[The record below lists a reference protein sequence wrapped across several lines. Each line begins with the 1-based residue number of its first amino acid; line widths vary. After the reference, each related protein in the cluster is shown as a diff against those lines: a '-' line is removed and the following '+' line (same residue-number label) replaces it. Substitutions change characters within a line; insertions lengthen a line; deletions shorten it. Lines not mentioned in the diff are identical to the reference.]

1 MAKASLIGLITQ
13 GPELQHSAKGEPYVR
28 FSVAE
33 YVGFGSQRHTQ
44 FVDVWAWGY
53 MAQRLAKC
61 TLSNGDFIFLSG
73 TLELEEFTKKDGIT
87 KDKRLKL
94 RLDDWAP
101 VPQKRETVRP
111 VQNETE
117 VFQSPPNRS
126 TVTGRNCRNNAGAA
140 EEEPHQMIQK

>member
-13 GPELQHSAKGEPYVR
+13 GPELQRSAKGEPYVR
-28 FSVAE
+28 FSAAE
-33 YVGFGSQRHTQ
+33 YVGFGLQRHTQ

-61 TLSNGDFIFLSG
+61 SLGKDDFIFLSG
-73 TLELEEFTKKDGIT
+73 TLELEEFTKKDGVT

-101 VPQKRETVRP
+101 VPKKREAWRP
-111 VQNETE
+111 AQNETE
-117 VFQSPPNRS
+117 VFPVSAKQIDGDR
-126 TVTGRNCRNNAGAA
+126 
-140 EEEPHQMIQK
+140 EELPE

>member
-28 FSVAE
+28 FSAAE
-33 YVGFGSQRHTQ
+33 YVGFGSQRHTR

-61 TLSNGDFIFLSG
+61 SLGNGDYIFLRG
-73 TLELEEFTKKDGIT
+73 TLELEAFTKKDGVT
-87 KDKRLKL
+87 KDNRLKL

-101 VPQKRETVRP
+101 VPQKRETIRP

-117 VFQSPPNRS
+117 VFP
-126 TVTGRNCRNNAGAA
+126 VTA
-140 EEEPHQMIQK
+140 EQIDGDREELPE

>member
-33 YVGFGSQRHTQ
+33 YVGFGPQRHTQ
-44 FVDVWAWGY
+44 FIDVWAWGY
-53 MAQRLAKC
+53 MAKRLAKC
-61 TLSNGDFIFLSG
+61 SLGNGDFIFLSG
-73 TLELEEFTKKDGIT
+73 TLELEEFTKKDGVT

-101 VPQKRETVRP
+101 VPQKRKSGRP
-111 VQNETE
+111 AQNETE
-117 VFQSPPNRS
+117 VFPVS
-126 TVTGRNCRNNAGAA
+126 A
-140 EEEPHQMIQK
+140 EQIDGDREELPE

>member
-33 YVGFGSQRHTQ
+33 YVGFGLQRHTQ

-61 TLSNGDFIFLSG
+61 N
-73 TLELEEFTKKDGIT
+73 
-87 KDKRLKL
+87 
-94 RLDDWAP
+94 
-101 VPQKRETVRP
+101 
-111 VQNETE
+111 
-117 VFQSPPNRS
+117 
-126 TVTGRNCRNNAGAA
+126 
-140 EEEPHQMIQK
+140 

>member
-33 YVGFGSQRHTQ
+33 YVGFGLQRHTQ
-44 FVDVWAWGY
+44 VVDVWAWGY

-117 VFQSPPNRS
+117 VFP
-126 TVTGRNCRNNAGAA
+126 VTA
-140 EEEPHQMIQK
+140 EQIDGDREELPE

>member
-33 YVGFGSQRHTQ
+33 YVGFGLQRHTQ

-101 VPQKRETVRP
+101 VPQSGKQSVQYRMKQRFSSHRRTDRRRPGRTAGIIPAQRKR
-111 VQNETE
+111 
-117 VFQSPPNRS
+117 NR
-126 TVTGRNCRNNAGAA
+126 TR
-140 EEEPHQMIQK
+140 

>member
-28 FSVAE
+28 FSAAE
-33 YVGFGSQRHTQ
+33 YVGCGSQRHAQ
-44 FVDVWAWGY
+44 FIDVWAWGY

-117 VFQSPPNRS
+117 VFPVS
-126 TVTGRNCRNNAGAA
+126 A
-140 EEEPHQMIQK
+140 EQIDGDREELPE

>member
-1 MAKASLIGLITQ
+1 M
-13 GPELQHSAKGEPYVR
+13 
-28 FSVAE
+28 
-33 YVGFGSQRHTQ
+33 
-44 FVDVWAWGY
+44 D

-61 TLSNGDFIFLSG
+61 SLSNGDFIFLSG

-101 VPQKRETVRP
+101 VPQKRETIRP

-117 VFQSPPNRS
+117 VFP
-126 TVTGRNCRNNAGAA
+126 VTA
-140 EEEPHQMIQK
+140 EQIDGDREELPE